1 MTPMHSDLD
10 LSPEVADALAR
21 GRAVVALEST
31 IVAHGLPRPANLD
44 AGRALEAE
52 VRAAGAV
59 PATIAILG
67 GRLCVGLSA
76 PQLETLALSDGIV
89 KASRRDL
96 AALIAKKANGATTV
110 AATMAIAAM
119 AKIAVFATG
128 GIGGVHRGAETS
140 FDVSADLPELSRS
153 PVAVISAGAK
163 SILDLPKTLETLETL
178 GVPVWGWRTDA
189 FPAFYAPDSGLKV
202 DARFDALAELARAV
216 AAHRRL
222 GGGGMLIAN
231 PIPAQAALD
240 GAAIEAEIAE
250 AVAASEAQGIGGK
263 ALTPFLLARLN
274 ARTEGRSLSANMA
287 LARNNA
293 KLGGELAAA
302 LAQSKS

>member
-1 MTPMHSDLD
+1 MAPHPDLD
-10 LSPEVADALAR
+10 LLPEVADALAR
-21 GRAVVALEST
+21 KAPVVALEST
-31 IVAHGLPRPANLD
+31 IVAHGLPRPANLE
-44 AGRALEAE
+44 AGRALEAA
-52 VRAAGAV
+52 VRKAGAT

-67 GRLCVGLSA
+67 GRLCVGLSPA
-76 PQLETLALSDGIV
+76 QMEALALSDGIA

-96 AALIAKKANGATTV
+96 AALIAKRSNGATTV
-110 AATMAIAAM
+110 AATMAVAAM
-119 AKIAVFATG
+119 AGIAVFATG

-140 FDVSADLPELSRS
+140 FDVSADLSELARS

-202 DARFDALAELARAV
+202 DARFDTLAELARAV

-222 GGGGMLIAN
+222 GGGGVLIAN
-231 PIPAQAALD
+231 PIPEDAALE

-250 AVAASEAQGIGGK
+250 AVAAADAQGIGGK
-263 ALTPFLLARLN
+263 ALTPFLLARIN
-274 ARTEGRSLSANMA
+274 ARTEGRSLAANMA
-287 LARNNA
+287 LARDNA
-293 KLGGELAAA
+293 RLGGELAVA
-302 LAQSKS
+302 LAQSSS

>member
-1 MTPMHSDLD
+1 LIHPDLD
-10 LSPEVADALAR
+10 LAAEIADALAR
-21 GRAVVALEST
+21 KAPVVALEST

-52 VRAAGAV
+52 VRKAGAV
-59 PATIAILG
+59 PATIAVLG
-67 GRLCVGLSA
+67 GRLCVGLSPA
-76 PQLETLALSDGIV
+76 QMETLALADGIAKV
-89 KASRRDL
+89 SRRDL
-96 AALIAKKANGATTV
+96 AATIAKGANGATTV
-110 AATMAIAAM
+110 AATMAVAAL
-119 AKIAVFATG
+119 AGIAVFATG

-140 FDVSADLPELSRS
+140 FDVSADLPELARS

-178 GVPVWGWRTDA
+178 GVPVWGWRTHA

-202 DARFDALAELARAV
+202 DARFDAIGELARAV

-231 PIPAQAALD
+231 PIPVEAALE
-240 GAAIEAEIAE
+240 GAAIEAEIAKAVE
-250 AVAASEAQGIGGK
+250 AAHAQGIGGK
-263 ALTPFLLARLN
+263 ALTPFLLARIN
-274 ARTEGRSLSANMA
+274 ARTEGRSLAANMA

-293 KLGGELAAA
+293 RLGGELAVA
-302 LAQSKS
+302 LAQSSS

>member
-1 MTPMHSDLD
+1 
-10 LSPEVADALAR
+10 
-21 GRAVVALEST
+21 VVALEST

-52 VRAAGAV
+52 VRGAGAI

-67 GRLCVGLSA
+67 GRICVGLSA
-76 PQLETLALSDGIV
+76 AQMETLALTDGIA

-96 AALIAKKANGATTV
+96 AALIAKRANGATTV
-110 AATMAIAAM
+110 AATMAVAAM
-119 AKIAVFATG
+119 AGIAIFATG

-140 FDVSADLPELSRS
+140 FDISADLPELARS

-178 GVPVWGWRTDA
+178 GVPVWGWRTHA
-189 FPAFYAPDSGLKV
+189 FPAFYAPDSGLRV
-202 DARFDALAELARAV
+202 EARFDAIAELARAV

-231 PIPAQAALD
+231 PIPAEAALD
-240 GAAIEAEIAE
+240 IEPAIAE
-250 AVAASEAQGIGGK
+250 AVAAADAQGIGGK
-263 ALTPFLLARLN
+263 ALTPFLLARIN
-274 ARTEGRSLSANMA
+274 ARTEGRSLAANLA

-293 KLGGELAAA
+293 RLGGELAVA
-302 LAQSKS
+302 LAQSSS